1 MNFKFQ
7 SKVYDGCH
15 ELMQNYI
22 SFNDAVIPSI
32 KGNYYRIHFLYMS
45 INKAINLLANA
56 DLIEKSG
63 TS

>member
-1 MNFKFQ
+1 
-7 SKVYDGCH
+7 
-15 ELMQNYI
+15 MQNYI
-22 SFNDAVIPSI
+22 SFNDVVILSV

-45 INKAINLLANA
+45 IDKAINLLANT

>member
-1 MNFKFQ
+1 
-7 SKVYDGCH
+7 
-15 ELMQNYI
+15 MQNYI

-32 KGNYYRIHFLYMS
+32 KGNSHRIHFLYMS